1 MSLTQNNCDL
11 IKAVAENNLMKAK
24 KAALASCEED
34 STKKNQW
41 FTERYGKIL
50 ASGYTEN
57 ILQNI
62 PVKLKRKLVG
72 GLPESFIKEHYFLS
86 DREKAVFEQIYRM
99 KIVAEEMQSVGISYK
114 NTVLVY
120 GESGTGKTMFGKY
133 VAHRLQLPYF
143 YLNFSHMVDS
153 YMGATAGNI
162 NEAFSYIKTIPCV
175 FLIDEIDCIAS
186 HRSRGGGKG
195 PDGEI
200 ERTTISIMQELD
212 TLPNNVILIGATNR
226 KDLLDEALM
235 RRFSIKH
242 EVLPLSE
249 NESMEMAK
257 MFLGDVEKKLR
268 DNGKGIGITED
279 ILRGVIREKKLP
291 ALIMTELIQEVGRQ
305 VYELVKDSIPE
316 NPWEEDSK
324 RLNEE
329 CSMYDVTFSRTYRI
343 SSKEGK
349 EAAVQAARRM
359 DFTRNASSPEEK
371 VDVKRI

>member
-1 MSLTQNNCDL
+1 MSLTQNNCNL
-11 IKAVAENNLMKAK
+11 IRAVAENDLIKAK

-41 FTERYGKIL
+41 FTKRYGKIL
-50 ASGYTEN
+50 ASGYAEN

-62 PVKLKRKLVG
+62 PVKLKNKLVG

-99 KIVAEEMQSVGISYK
+99 KIVADEMQSVGISYK

-143 YLNFSHMVDS
+143 YLNFSQMVDS

-212 TLPNNVILIGATNR
+212 ALPNNVILIGATNR

-257 MFLGDVEKKLR
+257 MFLEDIEKKLR
-268 DNGKGIGITED
+268 DNGKEISITED
-279 ILRGVIREKKLP
+279 MLLGVIREKKLP

-305 VYELVKDSIPE
+305 VYDLVKDSIPE

-329 CSMYDVTFSRTYRI
+329 CSVYDVTFSRTYRV

-359 DFTRNASSPEEK
+359 NFTRNASSPEEK
-371 VDVKRI
+371 S

>member
-11 IKAVAENNLMKAK
+11 IKAVAENDLIKAK

-41 FTERYGKIL
+41 FTKRYGKIL
-50 ASGYTEN
+50 ASGYAEN

-99 KIVAEEMQSVGISYK
+99 KIVADEMQSVGISYR

-143 YLNFSHMVDS
+143 YLNFSQMVDS

-162 NEAFSYIKTIPCV
+162 NEAFSYIKAIPCV

-268 DNGKGIGITED
+268 DNGKEIGITED

-329 CSMYDVTFSRTYRI
+329 CSMYDVTFSRTYRV

-359 DFTRNASSPEEK
+359 DFMRNAPSPEEK

>member
-11 IKAVAENNLMKAK
+11 IKAVAENDLIKAK

-41 FTERYGKIL
+41 FTKRYGKIL
-50 ASGYTEN
+50 ASGYAEN

-86 DREKAVFEQIYRM
+86 DREKAVFEKIYRM
-99 KIVAEEMQSVGISYK
+99 KIVADEMQSVGISYR

-143 YLNFSHMVDS
+143 YLNFSQMVDS

-162 NEAFSYIKTIPCV
+162 NEAFSYIKAIPCV

-268 DNGKGIGITED
+268 DNGKEIGITED

-329 CSMYDVTFSRTYRI
+329 CSMYDVTFSRTYRV

-359 DFTRNASSPEEK
+359 DFMRNAPSPEEK